1 MNKKNCQ
8 NVNVYNAVLEGSCIY
23 YIRKILQNGDVVC
36 TTFQAKITKKKILV
50 LVTLFYFY
58 FFVIMDYHLFFI
70 YVNGQFFC
78 KLKYFS

>member
-36 TTFQAKITKKKILV
+36 TTFQAKITKKKNSRFSYFIL
-50 LVTLFYFY
+50 L
-58 FFVIMDYHLFFI
+58 LFFCNYGLPFI
-70 YVNGQFFC
+70 FYLC
-78 KLKYFS
+78 KWSIFL